1 MSIARIIA
9 AVSVLAA
16 TGVLVLTRAEPTQ
29 AEGLGSGPDLNA
41 IKSDYRRPAPPPVDN
56 QALVDLGRDSST
68 RVFPRQAKL
77 RVQVAISRNW
87 AT

>member
-9 AVSVLAA
+9 TVSVLAA

-41 IKSDYRRPAPPPVDN
+41 IKSDYRSRPAPC
-56 QALVDLGRDSST
+56 R
-68 RVFPRQAKL
+68 
-77 RVQVAISRNW
+77 
-87 AT
+87 